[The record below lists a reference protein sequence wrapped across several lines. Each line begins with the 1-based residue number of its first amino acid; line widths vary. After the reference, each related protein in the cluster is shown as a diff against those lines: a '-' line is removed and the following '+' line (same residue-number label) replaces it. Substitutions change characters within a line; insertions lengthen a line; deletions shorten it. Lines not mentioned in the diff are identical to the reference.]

1 MFLEL
6 FVLCA
11 CYNRNVVKHTETY
24 VSQNSANFFDLILTL
39 LRHKKTLI
47 LIVVPL
53 TVLALIISLVW
64 PQTFRSSS
72 EIIQLQQPAP
82 SVGGLIQTLAP
93 INLAR
98 DRVGGET
105 ILVVLNS
112 QTLRSNIID
121 EFNLSEVYRSDIQE
135 ELLKKLNENIDIEPV
150 REGGFGFNPIVSV
163 KLSVIDREPERAQEM
178 NKFILDELNK
188 EMEKYNRISSHELL
202 IILEERYEQNLEDL
216 EAAENRLNQFQNEY
230 GILQVSTQISALIEG
245 LADLKSEITLKEIEL
260 AVLDDVLDR
269 STPQYRTKQLEL
281 RELRNAYRSY
291 IDRSEDLEEMDDT
304 FYPLL
309 DFPDLLLQFV
319 RLQRDV
325 EIQQAIKETLFPQ
338 LEQQRITYRNST
350 SGIELVDE
358 PNFPTY
364 KDGPKRAI
372 IVLAG
377 MLFSIF
383 IAFIVIA
390 IKEIMR
396 DPESDAAQKLIQIRE
411 ELSFKK

>member
-53 TVLALIISLVW
+53 TVLSLIISLVW
-64 PQTFRSSS
+64 PQTFKSSS

-82 SVGGLIQTLAP
+82 SVGGLLQNIASF
-93 INLAR
+93 NLAR
-98 DRVGGET
+98 ERVGGET
-105 ILVVLNS
+105 ILVILNS
-112 QTLRSNIID
+112 HTLRSKIID
-121 EFNLSEVYRSDIQE
+121 EFNLSEVYSSDIHE
-135 ELLKKLNENIDIEPV
+135 ELLMKLNENIELEAV

-163 KLSVIDREPERAQEM
+163 KLSVIDREPERAQQM
-178 NKFILDELNK
+178 NRFILDMLNN
-188 EMEKYNRISSHELL
+188 EMEKYNRISSQELL
-202 IILEERYEQNLEDL
+202 TILEDRFKKSQQDL
-216 EAAENRLNQFQNEY
+216 ENAEIKLNEFQNKY
-230 GILQVSTQISALIEG
+230 GILEVGSQVSALIEN
-245 LADLKSEITLKEIEL
+245 LADLKAEITIKEIEL
-260 AVLDDVLDR
+260 AVLDDVVDR
-269 STPQYRTKQLEL
+269 GSPQHRAKQLEL
-281 RELRNAYRSY
+281 RELRNAYRNY
-291 IDRSEDLEEMDDT
+291 IERSENIEEMDDT

-309 DFPDLLLQFV
+309 DLPDLLLQFV
-319 RLQRDV
+319 RLQREV
-325 EIQQAIKETLFPQ
+325 EIQQTIKETIFPQ
-338 LEQQRITYRNST
+338 LEQQRITYRNT
-350 SGIELVDE
+350 GSGIEFVDE
-358 PNFPTY
+358 PTFPTY

-396 DPESDAAQKLIQIRE
+396 DPESDAAQKLLQIRE

>member
-1 MFLEL
+1 M
-6 FVLCA
+6 
-11 CYNRNVVKHTETY
+11 
-24 VSQNSANFFDLILTL
+24 SQNSANFFDLILTL